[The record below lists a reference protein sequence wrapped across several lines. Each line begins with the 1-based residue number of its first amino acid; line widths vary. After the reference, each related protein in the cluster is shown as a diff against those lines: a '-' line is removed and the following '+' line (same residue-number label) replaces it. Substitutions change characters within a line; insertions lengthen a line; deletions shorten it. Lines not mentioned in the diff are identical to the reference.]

1 MQDDRATPATGP
13 SEARPDPFAR
23 LRAATPAR
31 IGLGHTG
38 PALPTAP
45 MLALQL
51 AHACAREAVHAA
63 LDVAALRAALAL
75 PSLVVDSAAPD
86 RQTYLRRPD
95 LGRRLAPAASAAL
108 GAAAGDFDLAIV
120 IADGLSALAAQRH
133 AAPLIAA
140 LVARLAGWRLAPA
153 VVARQ
158 GRVAIGDE
166 IAAALGARAVLVL
179 IGERPGLSVA
189 DGLGAYLTWAPRA
202 GRLDSERNCVSNIG
216 DQGLSPDRAADK
228 IAWLLGEAGRL
239 GFTGVDLK
247 DRQAEG
253 PPQVADPPPPPA
265 LPR

>member
-1 MQDDRATPATGP
+1 MADDTVAAGI
-13 SEARPDPFAR
+13 DPFAR

-31 IGLGHTG
+31 IGLGQSG

-51 AHACAREAVHAA
+51 AHARAREAVHAV
-63 LDVAALRAALAL
+63 LDVEALRAALPM
-75 PSLVVDSAAPD
+75 PSLAVESAAPD
-86 RQTYLRRPD
+86 RRTYLQRPD
-95 LGRRLAPAASAAL
+95 LGRRLTAAGADAL
-108 GAAAGDFDLAIV
+108 EGAAGDFDLAIV

-133 AAPLIAA
+133 APAVVAA
-140 LVARLAGWRLAPA
+140 LASRLAGWRLAPA

-166 IAAALGARAVLVL
+166 IGAALGARAVVVL

-189 DGLGAYLTWAPRA
+189 DGLGAYLTWAPRP

-216 DQGLSPDRAADK
+216 AQGLSPERAART

-247 DRQAEG
+247 DRQG
-253 PPQVADPPPPPA
+253 DDPASLDRPAPPPA
-265 LPR
+265 LGR